1 MAVFTAASRSN
12 PWASSNRL
20 QNTRSSTPVTPAS
33 VATLSSSDMSAA
45 MARGKCCAGAW
56 GLWGASVGLREVFW
70 CRRGESAVRV
80 ERYPY
85 LYSTYRY
92 NVSNVGLHTEK
103 FQHKNKSPE

>member
-1 MAVFTAASRSN
+1 
-12 PWASSNRL
+12 
-20 QNTRSSTPVTPAS
+20 
-33 VATLSSSDMSAA
+33 
-45 MARGKCCAGAW
+45 
-56 GLWGASVGLREVFW
+56 VGLREVFW